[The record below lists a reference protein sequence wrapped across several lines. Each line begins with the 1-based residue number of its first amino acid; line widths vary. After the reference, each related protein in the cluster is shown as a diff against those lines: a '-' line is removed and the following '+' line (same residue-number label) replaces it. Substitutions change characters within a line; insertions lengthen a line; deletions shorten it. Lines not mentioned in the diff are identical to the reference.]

1 MVDHEPS
8 KRRYY
13 VSMLPLITFGL
24 YYGPFLASIG
34 DETSLTA
41 TSSSIFLAVQS
52 FTGVASGFLLK
63 RYSYRI
69 VGLVAATSYSI
80 GAFSEG
86 FSKSLVHIVISYS
99 LLKGFGFG
107 LLVTVSFTI
116 LNDYFD
122 KKHNLIMG
130 ISQTVICIGTIIFPI
145 VIAYT
150 IEHMEFRNVGIMLGA
165 FSLLNFPAIATYR
178 CPRKKSTGITKELV
192 TEYDSKSPTE
202 ALLQDKY
209 NERVHQAIGHQ
220 KNKSMVSLLAIK
232 HWVLDTMG
240 LRLFFDIR
248 YVNMVV
254 GLAVSY
260 NSDFNFTIIVGIL
273 LSNSNFRSSDVGM
286 IVMVYF
292 GFDLISRITY
302 SFISYFHTI
311 NNRMTFLV
319 ATFIISVFRVA
330 FVLGEGY
337 TWKMITIGLVG
348 LTRGFIET
356 PLPLVIS
363 EMYKNDFSTAYSLY
377 MFLTGCLGLIFG
389 PITRYVKDITKSDP
403 MIIYFYAVANFLICS
418 TWVMEMIF
426 LKICNKGSHEIVD
439 SEDNKE

>member
-1 MVDHEPS
+1 MKFMHEMEIEVNREDPNTQS
-8 KRRYY
+8 KYLHPDGGWGYVVNVSFIVVMY

-232 HWVLDTMG
+232 HWVL
-240 LRLFFDIR
+240 
-248 YVNMVV
+248 
-254 GLAVSY
+254 
-260 NSDFNFTIIVGIL
+260 
-273 LSNSNFRSSDVGM
+273 SSDVGM